1 MGEKLDKMFD
11 SLATGK
17 YACSPSSI
25 KLPPKSSE
33 AFEDDVTSLE
43 GSDGSEDPFP
53 FQTAEDMGSLTL
65 RGKERAGAA
74 EQDRREKKLSQQIDR
89 LITLVENRNDAVAM
103 RKNTSIPEVMR
114 AVESLPGAEPGSKLW
129 FFATRLFLS
138 QEKREMLCAI
148 KDPNLKVQWLNYEL
162 AEK

>member
-1 MGEKLDKMFD
+1 MEEKLGKMFD

-25 KLPPKSSE
+25 KLLPKSSE

-53 FQTAEDMGSLTL
+53 FQTAEDMRSLT

-89 LITLVENRNDAVAM
+89 LITLVENRNVAVAM
-103 RKNTSIPEVMR
+103 RKNASIPEVMR
-114 AVESLPGAEPGSKLW
+114 VVESLPGAEPGSKLW
-129 FFATRLFLS
+129 FFATSLFLA
-138 QEKREMLCAI
+138 QEKREMFCAI

>member
-1 MGEKLDKMFD
+1 MLGHHHPVNFHLKVLRHLRM
-11 SLATGK
+11 T
-17 YACSPSSI
+17 SPRLKVVI
-25 KLPPKSSE
+25 D
-33 AFEDDVTSLE
+33 A
-43 GSDGSEDPFP
+43 SEDPFP
-53 FQTAEDMGSLTL
+53 FQTAEDMKSPTL
-65 RGKERAGAA
+65 RGEERAGAA

-89 LITLVENRNDAVAM
+89 LITLVENRNVAVAM

-114 AVESLPGAEPGSKLW
+114 VVESLPGAEPGSKLW

-138 QEKREMLCAI
+138 QEKREMFCTI